1 MRSREVNVK
10 FCEMDNLSDPIIIG
24 CPELQAW
31 GFMMEPRTDTGLS
44 WVQFTTLNIA
54 LPLVAAR
61 AGQHIQVLHPLLIAG
76 PDAVEV
82 PVVAVRRVVQDLV
95 Q

>member
-1 MRSREVNVK
+1 
-10 FCEMDNLSDPIIIG
+10 
-24 CPELQAW
+24 
-31 GFMMEPRTDTGLS
+31 MMEPQTESGLS

-61 AGQHIQVLHPLLIAG
+61 AGQHIQVLHPLLVAG

-82 PVVAVRRVVQDLV
+82 PVVGVRRIVQDLIR
-95 Q
+95 